1 MLFKCDL
8 FAVLT
13 LSLTLLAGCSSE
25 KVVPVVPADG
35 TVTLNGVGLNN
46 VLIRFVP
53 EGKEINGNIESSGV
67 TDEQGNFRLT
77 ASDGRDGA
85 VPGPGHVLLVD
96 MAEERPVQGEEAV
109 ATPRFSSDYSV
120 LNGRSLT
127 ATVTDGVAMKVEVPA
142 Q

>member
-1 MLFKCDL
+1 MLFNCDS
-8 FAVLT
+8 FALLA

-25 KVVPVVPADG
+25 NVVPVVPAEG
-35 TVTLNGVGLNN
+35 TVTINGVALNN

-53 EGKEINGNIESSGV
+53 EGKDINGNIESSGV